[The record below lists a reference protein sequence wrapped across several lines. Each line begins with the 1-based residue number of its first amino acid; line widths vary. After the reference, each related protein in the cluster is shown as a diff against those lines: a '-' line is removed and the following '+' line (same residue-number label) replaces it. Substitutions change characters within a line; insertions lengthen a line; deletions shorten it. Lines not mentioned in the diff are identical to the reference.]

1 MHERK
6 RKRDSFHAN
15 SVWKVEG
22 GDLNFMH
29 LKSSWAGM
37 QAGRADKTDQR
48 VSDVLVKITQTVKC
62 RVDKKRERDTALSCF
77 NFRCSGWP
85 LNFANPI
92 IISICKGLQM
102 HQESARMHI
111 MQDIIIDSPVS
122 SLSLSP

>member
-62 RVDKKRERDTALSCF
+62 RVD
-77 NFRCSGWP
+77 
-85 LNFANPI
+85 ANE
-92 IISICKGLQM
+92 STTLICLASTSDVQDGL
-102 HQESARMHI
+102 
-111 MQDIIIDSPVS
+111 
-122 SLSLSP
+122 